1 MGDLVDQDSA
11 DRQEA
16 QTAMEARA
24 QSWREEWDELA
35 RKLEE
40 RLLSRLQAGQSG
52 PVREQAQGAAGEAG
66 TAPRT
71 KRRRD

>member
-1 MGDLVDQDSA
+1 
-11 DRQEA
+11 
-16 QTAMEARA
+16 MEARA

-66 TAPRT
+66 PAAQDQASAGLTPIW
-71 KRRRD
+71 